1 MDSRSAMSQ
10 EYARKEISKHL
21 PVIDGNMKADPH
33 SKVRMVCTLHAV
45 ATELANKDPRI
56 SNEKEKTLTMEY
68 RRLIQSG
75 LQKEILFNGFYY
87 WYEYDR
93 YATSKAVHKLFKQDQ
108 ESHDRPLSL

>member
-1 MDSRSAMSQ
+1 
-10 EYARKEISKHL
+10 
-21 PVIDGNMKADPH
+21 MKADPTMK
-33 SKVRMVCTLHAV
+33 STLCCTLHQV

-56 SNEKEKTLTMEY
+56 SNEDEKTLTMEY
-68 RRLIQSG
+68 RRLLQSG

-108 ESHDRPLSL
+108 EYHDRPLSL